1 MKTRL
6 PDYKSQISERQSF
19 AMNSAISYISNADSG
34 AGILLS
40 YIICWLIIYFSATMV
55 IGGWRSTW
63 RAAWRDTFRATM

>member
-40 YIICWLIIYFSATMV
+40 YIIC
-55 IGGWRSTW
+55 
-63 RAAWRDTFRATM
+63 